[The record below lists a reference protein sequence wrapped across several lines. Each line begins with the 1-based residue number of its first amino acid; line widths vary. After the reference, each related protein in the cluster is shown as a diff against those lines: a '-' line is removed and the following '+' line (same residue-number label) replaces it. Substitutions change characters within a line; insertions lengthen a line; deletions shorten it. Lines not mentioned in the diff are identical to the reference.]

1 MLILNLPLDIVA
13 KIRQMQARTLNSS
26 TTTHRI
32 SWQITL
38 KGNGDGY
45 SLAIW
50 SDDTYSYALSFTP
63 QVEEETVT
71 AIIQAMSAK

>member
-1 MLILNLPLDIVA
+1 MMQHFDVSSCIESRTVHPYQLF
-13 KIRQMQARTLNSS
+13 IRFTES
-26 TTTHRI
+26 
-32 SWQITL
+32 TL

-50 SDDTYSYALSFTP
+50 SDDTYSYALSFIP
-63 QVEEETVT
+63 QVAEETVA

>member
-1 MLILNLPLDIVA
+1 MQHFNMSSCIESRTVPPLLLF
-13 KIRQMQARTLNSS
+13 IRFTES
-26 TTTHRI
+26 
-32 SWQITL
+32 TL

-50 SDDTYSYALSFTP
+50 SDDTYSYALSFIP
-63 QVEEETVT
+63 QVAEETVA

>member
-1 MLILNLPLDIVA
+1 MQHFDVSSCIESRTVHPLLLF
-13 KIRQMQARTLNSS
+13 IRFTES
-26 TTTHRI
+26 
-32 SWQITL
+32 TL

-50 SDDTYSYALSFTP
+50 SDDTYSYALSFIP
-63 QVEEETVT
+63 QVAEETVA

>member
-1 MLILNLPLDIVA
+1 MQHFNMSSCIESRTVHPYLLF
-13 KIRQMQARTLNSS
+13 IRFTES
-26 TTTHRI
+26 
-32 SWQITL
+32 TL

-50 SDDTYSYALSFTP
+50 SDDTYSYALSFIP
-63 QVEEETVT
+63 QVAEETVA

>member
-1 MLILNLPLDIVA
+1 MQHFNMSSCIESRTVPPYLLF
-13 KIRQMQARTLNSS
+13 IRFTES
-26 TTTHRI
+26 
-32 SWQITL
+32 TL

-50 SDDTYSYALSFTP
+50 SDDTYSYALSFIP
-63 QVEEETVT
+63 QVAEETVA

>member
-1 MLILNLPLDIVA
+1 MQHFNMSSCIESRAVPPYLLF
-13 KIRQMQARTLNSS
+13 IRFTES
-26 TTTHRI
+26 
-32 SWQITL
+32 TL

-50 SDDTYSYALSFTP
+50 SDDTYSYALSFIP
-63 QVEEETVT
+63 QVAEETVA

>member
-1 MLILNLPLDIVA
+1 MQHFNMSSCIESRTVHPYQLF
-13 KIRQMQARTLNSS
+13 IRFTE
-26 TTTHRI
+26 
-32 SWQITL
+32 ITL

-63 QVEEETVT
+63 QVAEETVA

>member
-1 MLILNLPLDIVA
+1 MQHFDVSSCIESRTVHPYQLF
-13 KIRQMQARTLNSS
+13 IRFTES
-26 TTTHRI
+26 
-32 SWQITL
+32 TL

-50 SDDTYSYALSFTP
+50 SDDTYSYALSFIP
-63 QVEEETVT
+63 QVAEETVT